1 MAADRA
7 ALWFQPWPQMQL
19 HKLGKSWLWLWLD
32 SVTFHCFIF
41 PKPKEHQ
48 SCPQSHWFVPTLPS
62 SFQMARCIPGILSHC
77 KTCATKD
84 FSVFAK
90 GSMLARRIGKSTLIQ
105 PLFSSSFQWPK
116 IRSWSLDKSV
126 PWSIKWWCWAM
137 FFLSRFFQIDCG
149 TTIHRAYGSFPSL
162 EVTVVATS
170 QCLTEQVTK
179 TFETGTLFF
188 MFAERQKKP
197 TLPGYCVELV
207 LAARP
212 RWYWLVKLYAR
223 VLPCEKLRSSK
234 EHWCSRGS
242 CSCVR
247 YVCIEFM
254 WRSPLYHNWHQNKG
268 SVEQTIHDESHL
280 FEVLL
285 EWDRIWILNFNISLA
300 SNLTQIFWPSL
311 SIWDPSHRAT
321 LKPYL

>member
-7 ALWFQPWPQMQL
+7 ALWFQPWRQMQL
-19 HKLGKSWLWLWLD
+19 HKPGKSWLWLWLD

-90 GSMLARRIGKSTLIQ
+90 GSMLARRIRKSTLIQ
-105 PLFSSSFQWPK
+105 PLFSSFQWPK

-126 PWSIKWWCWAM
+126 PWSIKWRCWAM
-137 FFLSRFFQIDCG
+137 LFLSRFFQIDCG

-170 QCLTEQVTK
+170 QCLTEVTK
-179 TFETGTLFF
+179 TFETDTLFERSSCLQKGKRNRHCLAIVSSLSSLPGLVGTL
-188 MFAERQKKP
+188 
-197 TLPGYCVELV
+197 
-207 LAARP
+207 
-212 RWYWLVKLYAR
+212 LVKLYAR

-234 EHWCSRGS
+234 EHWCSRS

-247 YVCIEFM
+247 YFCIEFM